1 MTSTYFIRDPESFR
15 NNVCQKISALGS
27 KLAVEDI
34 DRSRTWINIE
44 KSIYNWTIREATFKQ
59 LVRIQWDNP
68 LFVQLYIDRLR
79 SVYMNLST
87 NPELMRRIESGELL
101 PEHVGSMTHYEMN
114 PERWDDII
122 EIKKKRDQS
131 KYQMNLV
138 ANTDLYKCSKCKSTR
153 CNYTTQQ
160 IRSADE
166 AMTVFV
172 TCLSCGK
179 QWKC

>member
-1 MTSTYFIRDPESFR
+1 MANTYFIRDPESFR
-15 NNVCQKISALGS
+15 NNVCDKLTKLFTDSDGTVSAS
-27 KLAVEDI
+27 N
-34 DRSRTWINIE
+34 TQNIE
-44 KSIYNWTIREATFKQ
+44 KSVYNWAIREANTKQ

-68 LFVQLYIDRLR
+68 LFVQLYVDRLR
-79 SVYMNLST
+79 SVYTNIST
-87 NPELMRRIESGELL
+87 NPDLVARIVSGEIL
-101 PEHVGSMTHYEMN
+101 PETVGGMTHHEMN
-114 PERWDDII
+114 PARWNDVI
-122 EIKKKRDQS
+122 EMKKKRDQS
-131 KYQMNLV
+131 KYKMNMV